1 MQAGGQLSTEI
12 ARLRY
17 RRLVIVLLVLVGFLT
32 MHGFLAFSASG
43 PSAASSHAAVMTSGD
58 QESWGDG
65 VDRGTPAHGA
75 VQTPGTAIPS
85 DAGVAAALSGA
96 PGHEPGDHSD
106 VLAGCVL
113 ALVGVVGITLAVAA
127 LRRRGVLVTG
137 GAFCRGQL
145 LAAPLLAA
153 PTLAPSPYRLCVLR
167 V

>member
-1 MQAGGQLSTEI
+1 MQAGGQLSTEV

-17 RRLVIVLLVLVGFLT
+17 RRLVVVLLVLVGFLT
-32 MHGFLAFSASG
+32 MHEFLAFSTSG
-43 PSAASSHAAVMTSGD
+43 PVAASSHAAVMTGGD
-58 QESWGDG
+58 QESWGDR

-75 VQTPGTAIPS
+75 VQPAGTAIPS
-85 DAGVAAALSGA
+85 DAVVAAALGGA

-113 ALVGVVGITLAVAA
+113 ALVGAVGITLAVAA

-137 GAFCRGQL
+137 GAFRRGQL
-145 LAAPLLAA
+145 LAALLLAA
-153 PTLAPSPYRLCVLR
+153 PSLAPTPYRLCVMR